1 MNTDGLALYIT
12 IADFNRYS
20 DKLAAFTF
28 SVISLTEILLKLY
41 Y

>member
-1 MNTDGLALYIT
+1 M
-12 IADFNRYS
+12 DFNRYS

-28 SVISLTEILLKLY
+28 SVPSLTGILIQFY